1 MSTEKFNL
9 SNYIDLVIDFSK
21 WWGQWYT
28 YTMLSNDTV
37 LGSEMLKYNIDQ
49 NKLKE
54 LLEDWI
60 REYLDEEKEIKNASD
75 FFNFKI
81 NVFRNINYIK
91 SFSEKKS
98 IKDTVK
104 EKVEDHMKKYRVS
117 KVIEWHKDMQD
128 FYSDLCKLKGPR
140 FSKEDVRILFE
151 ICPDEFQE
159 VAGCGV
165 LRYAV

>member
-9 SNYIDLVIDFSK
+9 SNHIDLVIDFSK

-28 YTMLSNDTV
+28 YAMLSNDTV

-60 REYLDEEKEIKNASD
+60 REYLNEEKEIKNASD
-75 FFNFKI
+75 FFDFKI
-81 NVFRNINYIK
+81 NVFRNIKYIK

-104 EKVEDHMKKYRVS
+104 EKVEDHMRKYRVS

-128 FYSDLCKLKGPR
+128 FYSDLCKLKGPG